1 LTSGIADTD
10 KEVNDMSKYAELRND
25 FYDDIE
31 QKVYIDAW
39 FTEDDN
45 EEGVVIAKVNY
56 RTKEVEYLDNDART
70 DEYAQAVINDTLK
83 EIDDGDYELC

>member
-1 LTSGIADTD
+1 
-10 KEVNDMSKYAELRND
+10 MSKYGEIRND
-25 FYDDIE
+25 FYDDEE

-56 RTKEVEYLDNDART
+56 KTKEVEYLDNDAKT
-70 DEYAQAVINDTLK
+70 DSYAQEIIDETLSG
-83 EIDDGDYELC
+83 IDNGDYENC

>member
-1 LTSGIADTD
+1 
-10 KEVNDMSKYAELRND
+10 MSKYAEIRND
-25 FYDDIE
+25 FYSDEE

-56 RTKEVEYLDNDART
+56 KTKEVEYLDIDAKT
-70 DEYAQAVINDTLK
+70 DSYAQEVIG
-83 EIDDGDYELC
+83 EILSDIEWIS

>member
-1 LTSGIADTD
+1 
-10 KEVNDMSKYAELRND
+10 MSKYGEIRND
-25 FYDDIE
+25 FYDGEE

-56 RTKEVEYLDNDART
+56 KTKEIEYLDNDAKT
-70 DEYAQAVINDTLK
+70 DSYAQEIINETLSD
-83 EIDDGDYELC
+83 IDNGDYENC